1 MLQLTVRSKNILKKN
16 LAKHRKFKLFALK
29 YNPMIVRKTHPEIT
43 YITP

>member
-1 MLQLTVRSKNILKKN
+1 MLQLIIRSINILEKN

-43 YITP
+43 CITP